1 MDVATLKAKI
11 KSKQLPSYLIF
22 SGDEWKVQQI
32 YINQIAKVTG
42 KEIKRIDDVLSIYG
56 KLRNRSFVQNGV
68 IYIVRDDKELMNSEK
83 LQQQIAS
90 GLMGD
95 NILIHLLTSVDKRT
109 KFYKAHS
116 ASIIVFERL
125 SDAMLKKYILKEIK
139 LSESNIERLIEVCEH
154 DYGRILLEI
163 DKINRYIEN
172 YYNDDYSADCVE
184 YATGMKVLRITEDKA
199 FEKLLKD
206 GTIYEPPYDAIF
218 DLVNAIL
225 DRKVNRAFDLLQQSY
240 DVGEATMV
248 MLSVLYNNV
257 KAVLQ
262 VQSYKGNELSKAT
275 GLTGWQ
281 IKNAKAHVGKYSEK
295 DLIYILQLCQK
306 LESGIKTGRMEDE
319 FAMQYLLTHIM

>member
-22 SGDEWKVQQI
+22 SGPEWKVQQL

-42 KEIKRIDDVLSIYG
+42 KDIKRIDDISSMYS
-56 KLRNRSFVQNGV
+56 KLRNRSFVQKGV

-83 LQQQIAS
+83 LQQQIS
-90 GLMGD
+90 NGLLGD
-95 NILIHLLTSVDKRT
+95 NMLIHLLTTVDKRT
-109 KFYKAHS
+109 KFYKQYKD
-116 ASIIVFERL
+116 SIVEFEPL
-125 SDAMLKKYILKEIK
+125 NDVVLKKYILKEIK
-139 LSESNIERLIEVCEH
+139 LSERNIQRLIDICEH

-163 DKINRYIEN
+163 DKIGRYI
-172 YYNDDYSADCVE
+172 DGCIRE
-184 YATGMKVLRITEDKA
+184 YGKPCDVNIDEV
-199 FEKLLKD
+199 FQSLLED

-218 DLVNAIL
+218 DFVDAIL

-248 MLSVLYNNV
+248 MLSVLYNNA

-262 VQSYKGNELSKAT
+262 VQTYRGDKITEGT

-281 IKNAKAHVGKYSEK
+281 IKNAKGHVGKYSENE
-295 DLIYILQLCQK
+295 LIYIVQLIQK
-306 LESGIKTGRMEDE
+306 IESGIKTGKMEDE
-319 FAMQYLLTHIM
+319 FAMQYLLSRIL

>member
-42 KEIKRIDDVLSIYG
+42 KEIKRIDNVTSIYNN
-56 KLRNRSFVQNGV
+56 LRNKSFVQNGV

-83 LQQQIAS
+83 LQQQISA
-90 GLMGD
+90 GLLGD
-95 NILIHLLTSVDKRT
+95 NMLIHLPTTVDKRT
-109 KFYKAHS
+109 KFYKQYKDT
-116 ASIIVFERL
+116 IVEFEPL
-125 SDAMLKKYILKEIK
+125 NDVVLKKYILKEIN
-139 LSESNIERLIEVCEH
+139 LSDKNCQTLIDICEH

-163 DKINRYIEN
+163 DKIKRYAKWDLN
-172 YYNDDYSADCVE
+172 L
-184 YATGMKVLRITEDKA
+184 TRTETLYDNV
-199 FEKLLKD
+199 FRYLLED

-218 DLVNAIL
+218 DLVDAIL

-248 MLSVLYNNV
+248 MLSVLYTNA

-262 VQSYKGNELSKAT
+262 VQTYHGDKITEGT

-281 IKNAKAHVGKYSEK
+281 IKNAKPHVGKYSENE
-295 DLIYILQLCQK
+295 LIYIVQLCQR